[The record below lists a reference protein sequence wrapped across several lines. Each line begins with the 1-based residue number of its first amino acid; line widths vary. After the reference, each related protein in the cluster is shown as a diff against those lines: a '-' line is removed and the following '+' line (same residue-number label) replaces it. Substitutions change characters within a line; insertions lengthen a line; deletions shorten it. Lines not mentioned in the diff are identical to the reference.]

1 MLTWKCGEYDN
12 AQADLCLGN
21 SLFYVTDEASCFGVP
36 DGLVRMQ
43 GQVTGHPGMP
53 AIIQIKWSV
62 ANAGLV
68 SVAQR
73 FFSETTVTNRTVKN
87 EADQIHLIALKEL
100 PATMLSMDY
109 TRVWYTDKRNTQ
121 QSLSA
126 SPSGSHSSHPPC
138 RVA

>member
-1 MLTWKCGEYDN
+1 MLSL
-12 AQADLCLGN
+12 QADLCLGN

-87 EADQIHLIALKEL
+87 EVTPSWSVDMTLVVGASIFTSIEDRVCCKIRMKD
-100 PATMLSMDY
+100 MDE
-109 TRVWYTDKRNTQ
+109 
-121 QSLSA
+121 
-126 SPSGSHSSHPPC
+126 
-138 RVA
+138 